1 MTKQKTCKWPEVAA
15 KFAAAFPRGALHP
28 AVLAWLDERP
38 GREPWAVAFSGGADS
53 LALLLLLWAHW
64 PEQRGRLRVL
74 HFNHKLRGRA
84 ADADEKFCR
93 GVCAALGLKLRAGA
107 WRRVKQGASEAEART
122 ARMEFFEKELRAAQC
137 RALWFGHQM
146 DDVAET
152 LLMRLTRGSGAGGL
166 SAPRPV
172 QLLPGGRVH
181 LRPLLALQKA
191 GLAAALYAAGAAWRE
206 DASNATGDFF
216 RNRIRRDVLP
226 AWRAAASGRDA
237 LAGAALTRE
246 LLAEDDV
253 ALEAWLDEARPFTAD
268 GALDVSRLA
277 GKPRALVR
285 RALHRWMSTQQGAG
299 ELSRQGF
306 ETLLAAVQRGRP
318 ARHSLG
324 AQGFAV
330 IRRGRLAYE
339 KRKLLGK
346 KSRPV

>member
-1 MTKQKTCKWPEVAA
+1 MTKRKTCDWPLCAA
-15 KFAAAFPRGALHP
+15 ELAAAFPRASLHP
-28 AVLAWLDERP
+28 AVLAWVEARP
-38 GREPWAVAFSGGADS
+38 KREPWAVAFSGGADS

-64 PEQRGRLRVL
+64 PERRGRLLVL

-93 GVCAALGLKLRAGA
+93 GVCAALGLKLRVGA
-107 WRRVKQGASEAEART
+107 WRKAKRGASEAEARMT
-122 ARMEFFEKELRAAQC
+122 RMEFFEKALRAARC

-146 DDVAET
+146 DDIAET
-152 LLMRLTRGSGAGGL
+152 LLMRLARGSGAGGL
-166 SAPRPV
+166 GAPRPV
-172 QLLPGGRVH
+172 QVMPGGHVR
-181 LRPLLALQKA
+181 LRPLLTLQKA
-191 GLAAALYAAGAAWRE
+191 GLAAALCGAGAVWRE

-253 ALEAWLDEARPFTAD
+253 ALEAWLDGVQPLTSD

-277 GKPRALVR
+277 GRPRALVR
-285 RALHRWMSTQQGAG
+285 RALYRWMSAQPGAG
-299 ELSRQGF
+299 DLSRQGF
-306 ETLLAAVQRGRP
+306 EVLLAAVQRGRP
-318 ARHSLG
+318 VRHSLG

-330 IRRGRLAYE
+330 IRHGRLVYQ
-339 KRKLLGK
+339 KSKLTNK
-346 KSRPV
+346 KSRSA